1 MACVRSGLLAAVVL
15 ATAAAASAQTTGPP
29 YESART
35 ARVTGG
41 GEFAGIFGPPD
52 DIAFFNFTDYGSNAL
67 RLVRLRLF
75 GEWRPAP
82 RLSFI
87 GEVRIENGREVD
99 LAALYVRWL
108 PLASRSLEI
117 RAGRVPPLVGAF
129 PRRAYGRDNFVLGT
143 PLAFQYVT
151 SLRSDA
157 LPSTIDDL
165 LRMRGRGWQPS
176 YPIGS
181 SALAPGVPMVST
193 ADWDTGLEASWRHD
207 GFDASL
213 GFTQGAPA
221 VPVVRDR
228 SRGWQ
233 WSGRVSAALKS
244 GLTIGASAAHG
255 AWLDDDVAALVAAPG
270 VDARDQTVAGVE
282 IEYGRGPFLARA
294 EWLASRF
301 SLPLAEH
308 GGTEFT
314 IGTQSGY
321 VEARYRV
328 APRADIAMRLDR
340 LTFSPVTGS
349 NGVPT
354 SWDAQVDRVEAV
366 ASYRVNRHF
375 DLRAGWQHNWRPAG
389 RVHRRG
395 YPVVA
400 VLFWF

>member
-1 MACVRSGLLAAVVL
+1 MACLRSGLLAAVL
-15 ATAAAASAQTTGPP
+15 LTTAAAASAQTNGPP
-29 YESART
+29 YESAR
-35 ARVTGG
+35 ADRVTAG

-52 DIAFFNFTDYGSNAL
+52 DIAFFNFTDYESNAL

-87 GEVRIENGREVD
+87 GEVRIENAREVD

-129 PRRAYGRDNFVLGT
+129 PRRAYGRDNLVLGT

-157 LPSTIDDL
+157 LPATIDDL

-181 SALAPGVPMVST
+181 SALTPGVPMIST
-193 ADWDTGLEASWRHD
+193 AQWDTGVEASWRFA
-207 GFDASL
+207 GIDASL

-233 WSGRVSAALKS
+233 WSGRVGKALS
-244 GLTIGASAAHG
+244 NGLAFGASAAHG
-255 AWLDDDVAALVAAPG
+255 AWLDDDVASLVAAPG
-270 VDARDQTVAGVE
+270 VDARDQTVAGIE
-282 IEYGRGPFLARA
+282 LEYGRGPFLARA

-301 SLPLAEH
+301 SLPLAET
-308 GGTEFT
+308 GGARLAL
-314 IGTQSGY
+314 GTQSGY

-328 APRADIAMRLDR
+328 APRVDIAMRLDR
-340 LTFSPVTGS
+340 LTFSRVTGS
-349 NGVPT
+349 NGVAT
-354 SWDAQVDRVEAV
+354 SWDAQVERVEAV
-366 ASYRVNRHF
+366 AGFRVNRHF
-375 DLRAGWQHNWRPAG
+375 DLRGGWQHNWRPAG

-400 VLFWF
+400 VLCWF